1 MHGTN
6 HTTRYGVNQLVVGR
20 FNKEDWLALGADLL
34 GREGPEALTLD
45 RMTAAADRTRG
56 SFYHHFSSREAYLA
70 ALMDWWRQRATES
83 LAARVQAAPGQEALR
98 AIMRAVPSEWDAA
111 FERGIR
117 RLAVSEPVVRDALD
131 SIDQIRIAGL
141 AATIAL
147 LRPEVEDPHALA
159 FIQYAAVVG
168 GQWLL
173 QSSDDPRIP
182 AIKRA
187 GDALFGLLN

>member
-1 MHGTN
+1 M
-6 HTTRYGVNQLVVGR
+6 VVGR

-45 RMTAAADRTRG
+45 RMSAAADRTRG
-56 SFYHHFSSREAYLA
+56 SFYHHFSSREAFLA
-70 ALMDWWRQRATES
+70 GLMDWWRQRATES
-83 LAARVQAAPGQEALR
+83 LAARVQAAPGPEALR

-117 RLAVSEPVVRDALD
+117 RLAVSEPVVRDALN